1 MDDMATHL
9 DFTRQAIIQWRTLQ
23 GEGAVLIKNN
33 LASKRFRLRGRIG
46 QIDRFGK
53 VIWL

>member
-1 MDDMATHL
+1 MGDAAEHL
-9 DFTRQAIIQWRTLQ
+9 DFTEQARSQWQALLDD
-23 GEGAVLIKNN
+23 GAILIKNN

>member
-1 MDDMATHL
+1 MDDTATHL
-9 DFTRQAIIQWRTLQ
+9 DFTRQAMIQWRTLQ
-23 GEGAVLIKNN
+23 SEGAVLIKNN
-33 LASKRFRLRGRIG
+33 PASKRFRLRGRIG